1 MEMFDGGNLEHRI
14 VEKSGYLNYMA
25 TDWET
30 VKPDLY
36 ERRLCFRFN
45 RHVSVFGGEVT
56 CTQQKSPI
64 GNDNGWILK
73 EVMTLQDIPF
83 GDHFRVCDHN
93 LAILFILDF
102 SLFFFSCF
110 YCYQL

>member
-1 MEMFDGGNLEHRI
+1 MEMFAGGNLEHRI

-30 VKPDLY
+30 VKHDLY

-56 CTQQKSPI
+56 
-64 GNDNGWILK
+64 
-73 EVMTLQDIPF
+73 
-83 GDHFRVCDHN
+83 
-93 LAILFILDF
+93 
-102 SLFFFSCF
+102 
-110 YCYQL
+110 

>member
-1 MEMFDGGNLEHRI
+1 M
-14 VEKSGYLNYMA
+14 EKSGYTNYMA

-45 RHVSVFGGEVT
+45 HHVSVFGGEVT

-64 GNDNGWILK
+64 ENDNGWILN
-73 EVMTLQDIPF
+73 EVMTLHDVPF
-83 GDHFRVCDHN
+83 SDHFRVRNHN
-93 LAILFILDF
+93 LNT
-102 SLFFFSCF
+102 
-110 YCYQL
+110 Q